1 MMSID
6 DDEGINNISPVG
18 VVLIPAQIA
27 ANDNHNT
34 ILEQKKMIS

>member
-27 ANDNHNT
+27 SNDNHNT